1 MTLVQT
7 LSRKSYGSP
16 EKEKQDAAF
25 MTLERSFSDP
35 SSFHDLLSTLLAEL
49 PQLSE
54 LQRNAKILLVKDFQG
69 TKGIIQ
75 KPTVSMR
82 PGNSLTISETTNQ

>member
-54 LQRNAKILLVKDFQG
+54 LKEM
-69 TKGIIQ
+69 Q
-75 KPTVSMR
+75 KSY
-82 PGNSLTISETTNQ
+82 